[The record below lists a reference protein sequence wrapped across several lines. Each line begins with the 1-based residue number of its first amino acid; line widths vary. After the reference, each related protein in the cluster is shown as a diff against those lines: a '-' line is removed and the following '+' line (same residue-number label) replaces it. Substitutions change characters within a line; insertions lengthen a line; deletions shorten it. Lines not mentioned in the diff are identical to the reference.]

1 MSYRD
6 ILVFLDASTDN
17 NARMDFAFSLARL
30 HGARLTG
37 VDVDAAAA
45 FEGEWAERAK
55 SLADTFHARAD
66 RSDVQVRYKIAD
78 RDAVGWKDFYAHYAD
93 LLIATQPNPE
103 AFGRILSEVP
113 EQVLLS
119 AGVPM
124 IVLPQGWK
132 PRPVGKQVV
141 IAWSPSAQATRVL
154 HDAMPILA
162 SAQKV
167 TVFAFDPPADKE
179 DADVEMLREHL
190 LVHGIKV
197 DIDKW
202 ANAGDLSPI
211 EALFASPALEEADLI
226 VAGAYSHSRFR
237 EALFGGMTKSLL
249 QQFSLPVLVSH

>member
-78 RDAVGWKDFYAHYAD
+78 RDAAGWKDFYAHYAD

-141 IAWSPSAQATRVL
+141 IAWSPSAQATRVV

-167 TVFAFDPPADKE
+167 TAFAFDPPADKE

-190 LVHGIKV
+190 LAHGIKV

-211 EALFASPALEEADLI
+211 EALFASRALEEADLI